1 MAGGGGGGELGGS
14 RMGGGGRSVELP
26 EAGNAVI
33 LEVSCVC
40 KSRGPLL
47 AIVELYYLYAI
58 YRSAAPVSML
68 DIADAFA
75 GQATGVKEWHPS
87 LLPSLLLVS

>member
-1 MAGGGGGGELGGS
+1 M
-14 RMGGGGRSVELP
+14 
-26 EAGNAVI
+26 I
-33 LEVSCVC
+33 LEVSFVC

-58 YRSAAPVSML
+58 YRSAAPVPML

-75 GQATGVKEWHPS
+75 GQVTGVKEWRPS
-87 LLPSLLLVS
+87 PLPSLPRVSQEDA